1 MSTSYTTK
9 LGFGKP
15 ASGDNSWGNVVND
28 QVTTLVEEAIAGLAA
43 INTWADAANTHNLTT
58 SNGGSSEARCAILS
72 LTDTGTALSGA
83 GTVVVPDA
91 TKLYSVINATGQ
103 TITIK
108 TASGT
113 GIAVPTARQLN
124 VICDG
129 TNVVEQGSY
138 SAAAHAATVTS
149 TGLVTANT
157 LKVGSSGAGN
167 MTEVADED
175 TMSSNS
181 ATKLAT
187 QQSIKAYVDATGNL
201 HRSEIIRPWDNT
213 DTIQA
218 TQHPHRL
225 LANNSST
232 TIADFDLYGNSAT
245 VYQEI
250 QLSLNGKLLSAATS
264 YNDTTLTD
272 VRLLLSRKSTG
283 ATGTSIGNCTVAD
296 AFPDEGADTDSWY
309 RTIAVAGDQTNKIDS
324 FSYLD
329 DAADGAS
336 KKRIV
341 NATYNDGTNR
351 TTIAYNNGGTGTGL
365 FASTGGAVYVS
376 SSGFESAGTYVES
389 VPYYFDN
396 GSSNTQGEGTFQIKE
411 YVFPMGLSV
420 GGSSASIPRKTYA
433 FPKLK
438 VVPDSGG
445 AGNLEMRVKIEVT
458 GSELGNT
465 NGSFEYYALQ
475 VDQTNI
481 TRT

>member
-1 MSTSYTTK
+1 MSTTYTSNLK
-9 LGFGKP
+9 LGKP
-15 ASGDNSWGNVVND
+15 ASGDTGWGNVVNNE
-28 QVTTLVEEAIAGLAA
+28 VTSMVEEAIAGMAT
-43 INTWADAANTHNLTT
+43 INTWADATNTHNLTT
-58 SNGGSSEARCAILS
+58 ANGSTSEARAAFLK

-83 GTVVVPDA
+83 GTVIVPDI
-91 TKLYSVINATGQ
+91 TKLYGVINTSGQ

-108 TASGT
+108 TASGSGVAVKT
-113 GIAVPTARQLN
+113 GKQVN
-124 VICDG
+124 VVCDG
-129 TNVVEQGSY
+129 TNVVEQTNY
-138 SAAAHAATVTS
+138 SNSLVVAQIQLNAGATVT
-149 TGLVTANT
+149 
-157 LKVGSSGAGN
+157 
-167 MTEVADED
+167 EIADED
-175 TMSSNS
+175 TMTSNS

-187 QQSIKAYVDATGNL
+187 QQSIKAYVDSIGNFK
-201 HRSEIIRPWDNT
+201 HSEIIRPWDNT

-250 QLSLNGKLLSAATS
+250 QLSLNGKLLSAATA
-264 YNDTTLTD
+264 YNDSTLTD

-296 AFPDEGADTDSWY
+296 AFPDEGADTNSWY

-341 NATYNDGTNR
+341 NATYNDGTDR

-376 SSGFESAGTYVES
+376 SSGFESVGTYVES
-389 VPYYFDN
+389 VPYYFDS

-411 YVFPMGLSV
+411 YVYPMGLTI
-420 GGSSASIPRKTYA
+420 GGDSATIPRKTYA